1 MTISSGKVEPLKT
14 FLGQYVFRVPEYQ
27 RGFEWTSENIEQFHN
42 TVMGCVKDNSD
53 RFIGTV
59 ILRRETEPSNGGD
72 EVVQLVDG
80 QQRITTIFIYLSA
93 LRDRF
98 FDLKDTPLPPEGKVK
113 VPIDPK
119 SRCEDLLY
127 DSAKEDHRLH
137 ANMLVRDLFEK
148 CVIADPADDGKGKLR
163 QALPKRHKSYT
174 KRFRAATRL
183 IQKKLDEAVTT
194 DLSPEDK
201 KKKFNE
207 IFKALTTNL
216 RVLAITTDSQLE
228 AMQIFTTMNTTGLGL
243 SPSDIV
249 KGQIFTEIVSA
260 TQEVER
266 SDVLDQLQK
275 EWQVL
280 IDNLGED
287 IDSAM
292 RHYFLGRTGSKFQ
305 LGDLDT
311 KVEEELGRS
320 GASRHHRA
328 RELLDRFK
336 EMAVVYHDLLNPDTS
351 TEDRHERFQSEILQ
365 CLNLINVSA
374 RVLFLAVKYPTETA
388 PVASPQD
395 VSRIFQH
402 AEAVVYR
409 WTMAGAN
416 AQQLE
421 DKFTSI
427 AFAFQG
433 GTSPEK
439 ICETLSG
446 QLQPEGQL
454 KISLAEPLTDP
465 RQARSILYRIHQYL
479 GDKPRFLKFDGSVLE
494 VEHIAPKSAIT
505 EWEKALGKRTSSDGA
520 DDPASYE
527 YQAEMLGNKT
537 LLEQHINAQIKQLN
551 FSKKRS
557 GATVKAGRREVS
569 YGGYD
574 NSKVDM
580 TKQLSVHAVTWDEA
594 AIKLRGEWLIDCFLK
609 VFAIPQKLD
618 ELHQYDEFVKR
629 SRAAST

>member
-27 RGFEWTSENIEQFHN
+27 RGYEWTYENIEQFHK
-42 TVMGCVKDNSD
+42 TVMSCVKDNSD

-59 ILRRETEPSNGGD
+59 ILRRESATTNGGD

-98 FDLKDTPLPPEGKVK
+98 HDLKDVPLPPEGKVK

-127 DSAKEDHRLH
+127 DTAKEDHRLH

-148 CVIADPADDGKGKLR
+148 CVIADPADDGEGKPR
-163 QALPKRHKSYT
+163 PALPKRHKSYT
-174 KRFRAATRL
+174 KRFRAAARQ
-183 IQKKLDEAVTT
+183 IQKQLDEAVAA
-194 DLSPEDK
+194 DPPPKNK
-201 KKKFNE
+201 KEIFNE

-260 TQEVER
+260 TPEVDR

-275 EWQVL
+275 EWQIL

-287 IDSAM
+287 IDTAM

-305 LGDLDT
+305 LGDLD
-311 KVEEELGRS
+311 KMVEDELGKA
-320 GASRHHRA
+320 GASRNHRA
-328 RELLDRFK
+328 RKLLDRFK
-336 EMAVVYHDLLNPDTS
+336 EMAVVYCDLLNPDTS
-351 TEDRHERFQSEILQ
+351 TEDRHERFQSEVLQ
-365 CLNLINVSA
+365 CLNLVNVSA
-374 RVLFLAVKYPTETA
+374 RVLFLAVKYPAETA
-388 PVASPQD
+388 PMASSED

-427 AFAFQG
+427 AFAFQS

-439 ICETLSG
+439 ICEMLAG
-446 QLQPEGQL
+446 QIQPEDQL

-465 RQARSILYRIHQYL
+465 RQARAILYRIHQYL
-479 GDKPRFLKFDGSVLE
+479 GDIPRFLRFDGSVLE
-494 VEHIAPKSAIT
+494 VEHIAPKSAT
-505 EWEKALGKRTSSDGA
+505 DEWQRALGRKSSSDGA
-520 DDPASYE
+520 DDPESYE

-551 FSKKRS
+551 FGKKRK
-557 GATVKAGRREVS
+557 GTTVRAGRREFS
-569 YGGYD
+569 YGGYE

-580 TKQLSVHAVTWDEA
+580 TKQLSVHADTWDEA
-594 AIKLRGEWLIDCFLK
+594 AINLRGEWLVDCFLK

-618 ELHQYDEFVKR
+618 ELHQYDEFVER
-629 SRAAST
+629 RRAAST

>member
-1 MTISSGKVEPLKT
+1 MTISAGKVEPLKT

-27 RGFEWTSENIEQFHN
+27 RGFEWTHENIEQFHKTIMN
-42 TVMGCVKDNSD
+42 CTEDNND

-59 ILRRETEPSNGGD
+59 ILRRENEKKDGD

-80 QQRITTIFIYLSA
+80 QQRITTVFMYLSA

-98 FDLKDTPLPPEGKVK
+98 HELVDIPLPPEGKVK

-119 SRCEDLLY
+119 SRCQDLLY
-127 DSAKEDHRLH
+127 DTAKEDHRLH
-137 ANMLVRDLFEK
+137 ANMLIRDLFER
-148 CVIADPADDGKGKLR
+148 CVIADPGDDGKGKQR
-163 QALPKRHKSYT
+163 PALPKRHKSYT
-174 KRFRAATRL
+174 KRFRAAARQ
-183 IQKKLDEAVTT
+183 IQRKLDEAVSA
-194 DLSPEDK
+194 DLSPKDK
-201 KKKFNE
+201 KDVFNK

-260 TQEVER
+260 TLEDDR
-266 SDVLDQLQK
+266 SDVLDELQK
-275 EWQVL
+275 EWQFL

-287 IDSAM
+287 IDMAM
-292 RHYFLGRTGSKFQ
+292 RHYFLGRVGSKFQ

-311 KVEEELGRS
+311 KVEEELGKA
-320 GASRHHRA
+320 GASRNHRA

-336 EMAVVYHDLLNPDTS
+336 EMAVVYNDLLNPNT
-351 TEDRHERFQSEILQ
+351 TTADRHERFQSEILQ
-365 CLNLINVSA
+365 CLNLMNVSA
-374 RVLFLAVKYPTETA
+374 RVLFLAVKHPNETA
-388 PVASPQD
+388 PVASSED

-402 AEAVVYR
+402 TEAVVYR

-427 AFAFQG
+427 AFAFQS

-439 ICETLSG
+439 ICEMLSG
-446 QLQPEGQL
+446 QLQPEDQIRL
-454 KISLAEPLTDP
+454 SLSEPLTDP

-479 GDKPRFLKFDGSVLE
+479 GDIPRFLRFDGSVLE
-494 VEHIAPKSAIT
+494 VEHIAPKSGT
-505 EWEKALGKRTSSDGA
+505 EEWYKALGRESSSDGA
-520 DDPASYE
+520 DDPESYE

-551 FSKKRS
+551 FDKKRS
-557 GATVKAGRREVS
+557 GASIKVGRRDFS
-569 YGGYD
+569 YSGYE

-580 TKQLSVHAVTWDEA
+580 TKQLSVHTSTWDVA
-594 AIKLRGEWLIDCFLK
+594 AIELRNDWLVDCFLR
-609 VFAIPQKLD
+609 VFTIPQKLD
-618 ELHQYDEFVKR
+618 QLEQYVEFVMRK
-629 SRAAST
+629 SPAIS

>member
-1 MTISSGKVEPLKT
+1 MTISAGKVEPLKT

-27 RGFEWTSENIEQFHN
+27 RGFEWTHDNIEQFHKTIMN
-42 TVMGCVKDNSD
+42 CTEDNND

-59 ILRRETEPSNGGD
+59 ILRRENEKKDGD

-80 QQRITTIFIYLSA
+80 QQRITTVFMYLSA

-98 FDLKDTPLPPEGKVK
+98 HELVDIPLPPEGKVK

-119 SRCEDLLY
+119 SRCQDLLY
-127 DSAKEDHRLH
+127 DTAKEDHRLH
-137 ANMLVRDLFEK
+137 ANMLIRDLFER
-148 CVIADPADDGKGKLR
+148 CVIADPGDDGKGKQR
-163 QALPKRHKSYT
+163 PALPKRHKSYT
-174 KRFRAATRL
+174 KRFRAAARQ
-183 IQKKLDEAVTT
+183 IQRKLDEAVSA
-194 DLSPEDK
+194 DLSPKDK
-201 KKKFNE
+201 KEVFNK

-260 TQEVER
+260 TLEDDR
-266 SDVLDQLQK
+266 SDVLDELQK
-275 EWQVL
+275 EWQFL

-287 IDSAM
+287 IDMAM
-292 RHYFLGRTGSKFQ
+292 RHYFLGRVGSKFQ

-311 KVEEELGRS
+311 KVEEELGKA
-320 GASRHHRA
+320 GASRNHRA

-336 EMAVVYHDLLNPDTS
+336 EMAVVYNDLLNPNT
-351 TEDRHERFQSEILQ
+351 TTADRHERFQSEILQ
-365 CLNLINVSA
+365 CLNLMNVSA
-374 RVLFLAVKYPTETA
+374 RVLFLAVKHPNETA
-388 PVASPQD
+388 PVASSED

-402 AEAVVYR
+402 TEAVVYR

-427 AFAFQG
+427 AFAFQS

-439 ICETLSG
+439 ICEMLSG
-446 QLQPEGQL
+446 QLQPEDQIRL
-454 KISLAEPLTDP
+454 SLSEPLTDP

-479 GDKPRFLKFDGSVLE
+479 GDIPRFLRFDGSVLE
-494 VEHIAPKSAIT
+494 VEHIAPKSGT
-505 EWEKALGKRTSSDGA
+505 EEWYKALGRESSSDGA
-520 DDPASYE
+520 DDPESYE

-551 FSKKRS
+551 FDKKRS
-557 GATVKAGRREVS
+557 GASIKVGRRDFS
-569 YGGYD
+569 YSGYE

-580 TKQLSVHAVTWDEA
+580 TKQLSVHTSTWDVA
-594 AIKLRGEWLIDCFLK
+594 AIELRNDWLVDCFLR
-609 VFAIPQKLD
+609 VFTIPQKLD
-618 ELHQYDEFVKR
+618 QLEQYVEFVMRK
-629 SRAAST
+629 SPAIS